1 MRSVGRVITTE
12 ENVYNGGFGASI
24 AELISDNGMSTSLIR
39 SAIDDVFVKPGDKET
54 LSKETMI
61 DPESIFNKI
70 RSEWSEL
77 F

>member
-1 MRSVGRVITTE
+1 M
-12 ENVYNGGFGASI
+12 
-24 AELISDNGMSTSLIR
+24 ISDNGMSTSLIR